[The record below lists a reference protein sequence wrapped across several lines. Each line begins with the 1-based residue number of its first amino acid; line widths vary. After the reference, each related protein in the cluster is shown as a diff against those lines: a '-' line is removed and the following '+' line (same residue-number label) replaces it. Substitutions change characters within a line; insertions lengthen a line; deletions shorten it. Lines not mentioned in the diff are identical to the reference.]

1 MTSFGAFA
9 RPLALPIALL
19 ALHEIAL
26 RALAAK
32 DVVGQILGAAEAPAP
47 ALIALMVAFY
57 LVRLAAIFIAPG
69 WLLFA
74 LARGILSWRQRRG

>member
-1 MTSFGAFA
+1 MKWVSAFA
-9 RPLALPIALL
+9 RPLVPPLALL

-47 ALIALMVAFY
+47 ALVALMVAFY
-57 LVRLAAIFIAPG
+57 LVRLVAIFVAPG
-69 WLLFA
+69 WLLLA
-74 LARGILSWRQRRG
+74 LACGAISWRRRRG